1 LVHLVGLVMCVGILA
16 FTVVLKFRQ
25 GAWLTIV
32 VTAAL
37 VGVCLAVKAH
47 YRAVARQLALLDA
60 DLGSFSGGEGGGGEP
75 DPKMPTAVLLVGQF
89 GGLGVHSMLSIQR
102 TFPSYFNN
110 LIFVSVAVHDS
121 GTFKGTAEVDAQR
134 QAVETSV
141 QRYVALARS
150 LGWNSSCRTAEGLDP
165 VHEATRLCI
174 ELSRQYQRVVF
185 FAGKLIWK
193 RESWTQRILHNETAY
208 QVERR
213 LHWKGLA
220 MSVLPVRVGGGERT
234 APVMA
239 QGAP

>member
-1 LVHLVGLVMCVGILA
+1 
-16 FTVVLKFRQ
+16 LKFRQ

-37 VGVCLAVKAH
+37 VGVCLVVKAH

-60 DLGSFSGGEGGGGEP
+60 DLGNLAGMDGAGGEP
-75 DPKMPTAVLLVGQF
+75 DPAKATAVLLVGKF

-102 TFPSYFNN
+102 TYPGYFSN
-110 LIFVSVAVHDS
+110 LVFVSVAVHDS

-134 QAVETSV
+134 RAVDESA
-141 QRYVALARS
+141 QKYVTLARS
-150 LGWNSSCRTAEGLDP
+150 LGWNSACRTAEGLDP
-165 VHEATRLCI
+165 VQEATRLCI
-174 ELSRQYQRVVF
+174 ALSHEYPRVVF

-193 RESWTQRILHNETAY
+193 RETWAQRILHNETAY

-220 MSVLPVRVGGGERT
+220 MSVLPVRVGSDQRT
-234 APVMA
+234 APLMA
-239 QGAP
+239 RGAS